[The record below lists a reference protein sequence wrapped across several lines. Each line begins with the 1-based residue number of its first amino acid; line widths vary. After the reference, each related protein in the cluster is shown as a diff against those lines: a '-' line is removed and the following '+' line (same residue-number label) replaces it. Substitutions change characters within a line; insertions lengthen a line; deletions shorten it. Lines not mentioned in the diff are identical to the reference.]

1 MLISHN
7 PMFYEY
13 LLLFFLVPILSDP
26 DYCTP
31 KTHFEDDFW
40 LKLEDHMQTKSPV
53 PVALTSKPPTP
64 SS

>member
-1 MLISHN
+1 MN
-7 PMFYEY
+7 NVN
-13 LLLFFLVPILSDP
+13 FFGTLLSDP

-40 LKLEDHMQTKSPV
+40 LKLEDHMQTKSPA